1 MFGITKEMSITLV
14 TSLVNVSCHT
24 KCLSLSN
31 QKCEIQPIFINWH
44 PNEYSQELHC
54 YPFAVKLDRCVG
66 SCNTFND
73 LFKKVR
79 VPNKIEALNIHAFN
93 MIIYRNKWIKDFNK
107 MYIMQCKFNLM
118 EENVIRIK

>member
-1 MFGITKEMSITLV
+1 MFGITKEMSITLI

-44 PNEYSQELHC
+44 PNEYRQELHC

-66 SCNTFND
+66 SCNTFNE
-73 LFKKVR
+73 LFKKVCA
-79 VPNKIEALNIHAFN
+79 PNEMLLIWLYAGINESKILTKCISCNVNLIWW
-93 MIIYRNKWIKDFNK
+93 KK
-107 MYIMQCKFNLM
+107 M
-118 EENVIRIK
+118 

>member
-44 PNEYSQELHC
+44 PNEYRQELHC

-66 SCNTFND
+66 SCNTFNE
-73 LFKKVR
+73 LFKKVC
-79 VPNKIEALNIHAFN
+79 VPNKIEALNINAFN
-93 MIIYRNKWIKDFNK
+93 MIICRNKWIKYFNK